1 MPVDAAVLGVVDRIE
16 LAARTRWRRPGAAP
30 GIKRAARR
38 PLGEAGAQ
46 MIRGTVIGQ
55 VWATRKARGL
65 DGQTLLLVAARD
77 AEGRPTGRLVVASD
91 TLDARAGEDVTVA
104 FGSGARNVLRPGP
117 DNRDLLC
124 DAAIAAIV
132 EGAG

>member
-1 MPVDAAVLGVVDRIE
+1 
-16 LAARTRWRRPGAAP
+16 
-30 GIKRAARR
+30 
-38 PLGEAGAQ
+38 
-46 MIRGTVIGQ
+46 MIRGTVVGR

-65 DGQTLLLVAARD
+65 DGQKLLLVAASD
-77 AEGRPTGRLVVASD
+77 ADGRASGRLVVAVD

-104 FGSGARNVLRPGP
+104 FGSGARNVLRPAA

-124 DAAIAAIV
+124 DAAVAAIV

>member
-1 MPVDAAVLGVVDRIE
+1 V
-16 LAARTRWRRPGAAP
+16 
-30 GIKRAARR
+30 
-38 PLGEAGAQ
+38 
-46 MIRGTVIGQ
+46 IRGTVVGQ

-77 AEGRPTGRLVVASD
+77 GEGRTTGRLVVASD
-91 TLDARAGEDVTVA
+91 TLDARVGDDVTVA
-104 FGSGARNVLRPGP
+104 FGSGARIVLRPSGE
-117 DNRDLLC
+117 NRDLLC

>member
-1 MPVDAAVLGVVDRIE
+1 
-16 LAARTRWRRPGAAP
+16 
-30 GIKRAARR
+30 
-38 PLGEAGAQ
+38 

-55 VWATRKARGL
+55 VWGARKARGL

-77 AEGRPTGRLVVASD
+77 GEGRPTGRVVVASD
-91 TLDARAGEDVTVA
+91 TLDARVGEDVTVA
-104 FGSGARNVLRPGP
+104 FGSGARNVLRPGAE
-117 DNRDLLC
+117 NRDVLC

>member
-1 MPVDAAVLGVVDRIE
+1 V
-16 LAARTRWRRPGAAP
+16 
-30 GIKRAARR
+30 
-38 PLGEAGAQ
+38 
-46 MIRGTVIGQ
+46 IRGTVIGQ
-55 VWATRKARGL
+55 VWATRKAAGL
-65 DGQTLLLVAARD
+65 DGQKLLVVAALD

-91 TLDARAGEDVTVA
+91 VLDAGTGEDVTVA